1 MNIRDYKKILPHALL
16 IAGAL
21 LVLSV
26 LFALSKSEEAKTRDV
41 VAMQNAIDIKL
52 GLYRYYLRHA
62 AYPSAKTAPL
72 SLGSSD
78 TDCLSDNGFIS
89 RQNTECAKRSYL
101 LPVPAGVSYTP
112 LAEQGDIFC
121 DYSVRCP
128 RYAILFFLETNM
140 FGKKGTHSITQEGF
154 QRVGD

>member
-21 LVLSV
+21 FVLVG
-26 LFALSKSEEAKTRDV
+26 LFALVKSEEAKTRDV

-62 AYPSAKTAPL
+62 AYPPTGTAPI
-72 SLGSSD
+72 SLGGYD

-89 RQNTECAKRSYL
+89 RQNSECAKRSYL
-101 LPVPAGVSYTP
+101 LPVPAGASYMP
-112 LAEQGDIFC
+112 LAEQGDIPC
-121 DYSVRCP
+121 DSSVGCS
-128 RYAILFFLETNM
+128 RYEIRFSLETNL
-140 FGKKGTHSITQEGF
+140 FAQKGVHTLTPEGM
-154 QRVGD
+154 Q